1 MGKTAAAPSAAAYLR
16 IMTLV
21 LLLCL
26 AVAAVSVIWS
36 THRHR
41 QLAAWDKELSAATGE
56 RPEIPRH
63 RSL

>member
-1 MGKTAAAPSAAAYLR
+1 
-16 IMTLV
+16 MTLV

-26 AVAAVSVIWS
+26 ALAAVSALWS

-41 QLAAWDKELSAATGE
+41 QLAAWDRELSAATGE
-56 RPEIPRH
+56 RAEMPRH

>member
-1 MGKTAAAPSAAAYLR
+1 MARGVFV
-16 IMTLV
+16 MTLV